1 MSPHAAPEKQRVAP
15 RLEGVRRNVQPPVCA
30 AVKYNLNCMGR
41 VLTGL
46 LTQQAAHGRD
56 GEIEGAVLTK
66 YVIRGGKPLYGEI
79 DISGAKNAAVAIIP
93 AALLVDGV
101 CRIENIPQISDV
113 TLILNIL
120 QELGADVRTV
130 NRTTVDIDCSHIRNA
145 KVPNEL
151 ARKIRASYYLIGA
164 LLGRFGSAQVPPPGG
179 CHLGDRPIDQH
190 IKGFVAMGAEVDVR
204 GGFVNAWVKDGK
216 RLSGAQVYLDIV
228 SVGATMNIML
238 AAALA
243 NGTTVIENAA
253 KEPHIVDLANF
264 LNSMGAQIMG
274 AGTDVIKIKGVERL
288 NGGTYSIIP
297 DQIEAGTYM
306 AAVAAT
312 GGEVLIKN
320 VIPKHLECIT
330 AKLVETGVDVEERD
344 DAVLVRRDPAAK
356 LTRTNIKTLPYPG
369 FPTDMQ
375 PQMAVVLS
383 LAEGTSVVTE
393 GVWDNRYRY
402 VDEIRRMGAQFQ
414 VDGKVAVIEGVDH
427 LTGAPVRAC
436 DLRAGAAMVIA
447 GLAAHGVTEVD
458 CIHYIERGYE
468 DIVRKLSGV
477 GADIRVVVTPD
488 EDKQAQVG

>member
-1 MSPHAAPEKQRVAP
+1 MAQTER
-15 RLEGVRRNVQPPVCA
+15 
-30 AVKYNLNCMGR
+30 
-41 VLTGL
+41 
-46 LTQQAAHGRD
+46 
-56 GEIEGAVLTK
+56 IEGAVLTK

-113 TLILNIL
+113 TMILNIL

-164 LLGRFGSAQVPPPGG
+164 LLGRFGNAQVPPPGG

-243 NGTTVIENAA
+243 DGTTIIENAA

-264 LNSMGAQIMG
+264 LNSMGARIMG

-330 AKLVETGVDVEERD
+330 AKLVETGVEVEERD
-344 DAVLVRRDPAAK
+344 DAVLVRRDPNAR
-356 LTRTNIKTLPYPG
+356 LTRTNVKTLPYPG

-383 LAEGTSVVTE
+383 LAEGTSVITE